1 MAQLERKHVSRLV
14 PADHRVLMPLLLAV
28 TIVNSATLGYDSS
41 VMNGLLI
48 LPSYSEYFHL
58 TAATEGLN
66 NAAMWMG
73 GILGAFLMQPI
84 PDYFG
89 RRRAILIA
97 SIVTIVGIILQG
109 ASQNIGMFVV
119 ARIIVGIGSAISNGA
134 APTLLGELLPPRR
147 RARILGLFFSCYYV
161 GSLASSIVNYGSQN
175 INSTWAWR
183 LPSLLQVGPSLL
195 AIIIVPFVP
204 ESPRWLITHQR
215 SDEALEV
222 LIIMQGKNKTDVQ
235 KGSQQLREIR
245 DTLVREAEEYPR
257 NPWREIVST
266 KGNRRRLAI
275 LCTFGPMINMFGNF
289 IISFYLTK
297 ILSQAG
303 ITDTVTQ
310 TQVQVI
316 INCWSFA
323 VAILGSF
330 MLDILGRRVQMFIGV
345 SGMVATLLLIGG
357 LIKRIS
363 LFPIVLRVPN
373 TDINHQGYGSST
385 NTSGIYGTIAVI
397 FLFQGFYAFSVTPMT
412 SLYPTEVSPY
422 KLRTAGI
429 AIFRMLDSGF
439 GLLASFAM
447 AYAMADL
454 GWKFYFINAAWDF
467 VFLFIAYFTF
477 VETKGLKLE
486 EINARFEGTEILSG
500 VVDDSSSGSC
510 GRDTKDGCIVSD
522 KPMKV

>member
-1 MAQLERKHVSRLV
+1 MAVQFERKHVSNLV

-58 TAATEGLN
+58 NTATEGLN

-73 GILGAFLMQPI
+73 GIFGAFLMQPV

-89 RRRAILIA
+89 RRRAIHIA
-97 SIVTIVGIILQG
+97 AVITVIGIILQ
-109 ASQNIGMFVV
+109 AAAQHIAMFVV
-119 ARIIVGIGSAISNGA
+119 ARFIVGIGSAISNGA

-147 RARILGLFFSCYYV
+147 RARVLGLFFSCYYV

-175 INSTWAWR
+175 IQSTWSWR
-183 LPSLLQVGPSLL
+183 LPSLLQFVPSIL
-195 AIIIVPFVP
+195 AVIIVPFIP
-204 ESPRWLITHQR
+204 ESPRWLIAQAR
-215 SDEALEV
+215 SEEALEV
-222 LIIMQGKNKTDVQ
+222 LIIMQGKDKMDVQ
-235 KGSQQLREIR
+235 KGSEQLREIQ
-245 DTLVREAEEYPR
+245 DTIVREAEQYPR
-257 NPWREIVST
+257 NPWREIIAT
-266 KGNRRRLAI
+266 KANRRRLII

-289 IISFYLTK
+289 IISFYLTR
-297 ILSQAG
+297 ILTQAG

-323 VAILGSF
+323 VAVLGSF
-330 MLDILGRRVQMFIGV
+330 MLDILGRRLQMFIGV
-345 SGMVATLLLIGG
+345 GGMVATLFMIGG
-357 LIKRIS
+357 LIKR
-363 LFPIVLRVPN
+363 
-373 TDINHQGYGSST
+373 YGEST
-385 NTSGIYGTIAVI
+385 ETSGIYGTIAVI

-422 KLRTAGI
+422 KLRTTGI
-429 AIFRMLDSGF
+429 AIFRMLDSGT

-454 GWKFYFINAAWDF
+454 GWKFYFINAAWNF
-467 VFLFIAYFTF
+467 VFLVIAYFTF

-486 EINARFEGTEILSG
+486 EINARFEGTEVIDGVGEDAGSHITKNGG
-500 VVDDSSSGSC
+500 VVGL
-510 GRDTKDGCIVSD
+510 TKELSAVI
-522 KPMKV
+522 

>member
-1 MAQLERKHVSRLV
+1 MAFERKHLSRWV
-14 PADHRVLMPLLLAV
+14 PADHRLLMPLLLAATV
-28 TIVNSATLGYDSS
+28 VNSATLGYDSS

-58 TAATEGLN
+58 TTATEGLN

-73 GILGAFLMQPI
+73 GILGAFLMQPV

-89 RRRAILIA
+89 RRRAIYIA
-97 SIVTIVGIILQG
+97 AVVTVIGIILQ
-109 ASQNIGMFVV
+109 AAAQNIGMFVV

-147 RARILGLFFSCYYV
+147 RARVLGLFFSCYYV
-161 GSLASSIVNYGSQN
+161 GSLLSSIVNYGSQN
-175 INSTWAWR
+175 IDSTWSWR
-183 LPSLLQVGPSLL
+183 LPSLLQFIPSVLSVL
-195 AIIIVPFVP
+195 IVPFVP
-204 ESPRWLITHQR
+204 ESPRWLIAQGR
-215 SDEALEV
+215 SDEAWEV
-222 LIIMQGKNKTDVQ
+222 LILMQGKGKTDLQ
-235 KGSQQLREIR
+235 KGDEQLREIK
-245 DTLVREAEEYPR
+245 DTIAREAQEYPR

-266 KGNRRRLAI
+266 KANRRRLVI

-323 VAILGSF
+323 IAIFGSF
-330 MLDILGRRVQMFIGV
+330 MLDILGRRKQMFIGAG
-345 SGMVATLLLIGG
+345 GMVATLLMIGG
-357 LIKRIS
+357 LIKR
-363 LFPIVLRVPN
+363 
-373 TDINHQGYGSST
+373 YGNST
-385 NTSGIYGTIAVI
+385 HTSGIYGTIAVI
-397 FLFQGFYAFSVTPMT
+397 FLFQGFYAFSVSPMT
-412 SLYPTEVSPY
+412 SLYPTEVSPF
-422 KLRTAGI
+422 KLRTTGI

-467 VFLFIAYFTF
+467 VFLIIAYFTF
-477 VETKGLKLE
+477 VETKGLELE
-486 EINARFEGTEILSG
+486 EINAKFEGAEVITAVVPGSESQSSNKGG
-500 VVDDSSSGSC
+500 VVDKA
-510 GRDTKDGCIVSD
+510 REV
-522 KPMKV
+522 